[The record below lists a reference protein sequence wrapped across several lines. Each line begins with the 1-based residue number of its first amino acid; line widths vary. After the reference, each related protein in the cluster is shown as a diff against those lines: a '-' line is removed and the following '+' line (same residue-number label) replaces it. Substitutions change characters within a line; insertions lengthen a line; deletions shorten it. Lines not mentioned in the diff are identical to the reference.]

1 MINFSTMSGMS
12 FNTPKTPSTRVTG
25 TKPKAPAPPLA
36 AVSPTQI
43 QDTPEQSRHTDTE
56 FFSARSQVAIHFIQ
70 FPHFAR
76 NGSQK
81 SALSSFCFIF
91 TLITASF
98 TCNQCGYETVEWHL
112 AGLTPLSLCFVI
124 TLFTA
129 SFTCN
134 QCDYETVG
142 WGSADVLLL
151 SLVL

>member
-1 MINFSTMSGMS
+1 MSGMS
-12 FNTPKTPSTRVTG
+12 FNTPKAPSTRVTG

-56 FFSARSQVAIHFIQ
+56 FFSAQSQVDIHFIQ

-98 TCNQCGYETVEWHL
+98 TCNQCGYETVGWHFSRFDP
-112 AGLTPLSLCFVI
+112 PLSLCFVI

-129 SFTCN
+129 SFICS

-142 WGSADVLLL
+142 WDSADVLLL